1 MENLEGIGL
10 PAKPLQDEIRVT
22 DAGNHSESEQSN
34 KRVIEGIEVQLGQV
48 NQVVDEHAQW
58 VYNLEDED
66 DDIVLF
72 GVGGPA

>member
-22 DAGNHSESEQSN
+22 DTGNHSESEQSD

-48 NQVVDEHAQW
+48 HNEIDEHAQW
-58 VYNLEDED
+58 VSNLEDED